1 MKGKIKRIEELKEVC
16 KADITANHLQWSESR
31 WRAMRWRLGGLRS
44 ALAILNEPS
53 NTQMQPDKTP
63 KCPVCDWS
71 KENKIYDKY
80 CGACGRAFDR

>member
-1 MKGKIKRIEELKEVC
+1 MNKSKYVCRKCFFQCELQIYTHFAKPYLVC
-16 KADITANHLQWSESR
+16 PRGNENFVWFLQEQ
-31 WRAMRWRLGGLRS
+31 
-44 ALAILNEPS
+44 S

-63 KCPVCDWS
+63 KCPICDWS